1 MILIVTYKW
10 LHLKILT
17 IYTWT
22 KEILTTIENIC
33 AVWDYVSVNYCL
45 MSTYYKRMWEKC
57 VFI

>member
-33 AVWDYVSVNYCL
+33 AVWDS
-45 MSTYYKRMWEKC
+45 
-57 VFI
+57 